1 MDYIIL
7 SSLAYDQPN
16 NTIYFRD
23 NNIDGVFLK
32 NNNQLYISTKIIKDE
47 ILQKYNLNPTK
58 SELNNDKNKTKLN
71 GENDKNLYYSL
82 INRTPVGLYNYDGGC
97 YMNAALQCFYHCK
110 PLTKFFL
117 VDLEESKKATLG
129 PISKGYYKLIKG
141 LGSGN
146 RNAANEFEV
155 AMKELDSIFIGTE
168 GKDSQDVVK
177 LLLSELDEEFLGKDD
192 MNYDINNNINRYDLK
207 SVYKNFLSK
216 NKEKTIIRDIF
227 RFNIKSKKFCKN
239 TCKTY
244 KNEYYNIDSDFL
256 MMFNLRKI
264 YEDINKSSYSST
276 PEISLEDCLT
286 HFKKA
291 EIINCAHCKT
301 NTLQIVNSICSL
313 PKIFVF
319 ILSRGYKNEFKCKI
333 NFKEDLDMKYYYDP
347 IDIEKKNEN
356 TKYKLICATFA
367 YDWSKKGTGHTVAF
381 CKSYK
386 QNKSYPNMP
395 VYYLFNDRNS
405 YQTTIKEIEGK
416 IPYLLFYEKQ
426 E

>member
-7 SSLAYDQPN
+7 SSFSYDEVN
-16 NTIYFRD
+16 DIYYFHD
-23 NNIDGVFLK
+23 NNIKDIFLK
-32 NNNQLYISTKIIKDE
+32 NGNQLYISTKIIKDE
-47 ILQKYNLNPTK
+47 ILKKYGIK
-58 SELNNDKNKTKLN
+58 IDLNNKKNDSN
-71 GENDKNLYYSL
+71 INIIEDKNLFYNLVNS
-82 INRTPVGLYNYDGGC
+82 TPVGLYNYSGVC

-117 VDLEESKKATLG
+117 VDLEESKKEKLG
-129 PISKGYYKLIKG
+129 PFAKGYYKLIKG
-141 LGSGN
+141 LSSGN
-146 RNAANEFEV
+146 SNAAHEFEI
-155 AMKELDSIFIGTE
+155 AMKDVDSIFIGTE

-177 LLLSELDEEFLGKDD
+177 LLLSELDEEFLEKDD
-192 MNYDINNNINRYDLK
+192 LNNNLNNKINRYDLN
-207 SVYKNFLSK
+207 SVYTNYLLK

-227 RFNIKSKKFCKN
+227 QFNIKSVKFCKN
-239 TCKTY
+239 ACIY
-244 KNEYYNIDSDFL
+244 KKDYFNIDSDFL
-256 MMFNLRKI
+256 MVFNLRKV
-264 YEDINKSSYSST
+264 YEDTHKSNYTSL
-276 PEISLEDCLT
+276 PELSLEDCLT

-301 NTLQIVNSICSL
+301 NTLQIINSICSL

-333 NFKEDLDMKYYYDP
+333 NFKENLDMNNYYEP
-347 IDIEKKNEN
+347 IDINKKDKN

-367 YDWSKKGTGHTVAF
+367 YDWVKKGTGHTVAF

-386 QNKSYPNMP
+386 KNKFSPIMP
-395 VYYLFNDRNS
+395 EYYLFNDSRAFP
-405 YQTTIKEIEGK
+405 TTIKEIEGK